1 MSFKLKLVVYFV
13 LLALLPLAAAFVGF
27 GAVAQ
32 RSETRL
38 ADARLEAGLRAAV
51 AAYRTELA
59 SSQREAS
66 ALAGSRLL
74 QQALVERDRDTIARL
89 LAESPQLRVETGDGF
104 SVGTV
109 FPHAAERSVAVL
121 GPTGV
126 DAELGLVTASVPLD
140 EALAERLRDASGL
153 PEGGRV
159 VVVEEGGIVAGPRA
173 IGGALDLP
181 TGRPSKVRIGGTDYR
196 GLAAGAA
203 GGVRG
208 VGVAVLLPQSAIAS
222 ASRTAQLRLLLAL
235 SVSLVLVALVAY
247 LLGRSIVR
255 TLRRLVDA
263 ANRVAQGR
271 FDERVDVPGRDE
283 FAELGR
289 SFNQMAEQLEARVE
303 ELDAER
309 RRFREATLRFGEAL
323 SASHDEEQ
331 LLRKVVETAVDST
344 RASGGEIVGRN
355 GPVVRAGVVGED
367 EAQFELPLVT
377 GRESFGTLVLHG
389 PQFSIQ
395 DLETAALLVGHAVVA
410 LENARLH
417 RLVEH
422 QALVDGLTGL
432 ANRRQ
437 AEDTL
442 SAQLAR
448 VGRGGGSVALVFADL
463 DDFKNVNDGWGHP
476 AGDAVLCEF
485 AAVLRESAREMDLAA
500 RWGGEEFAVILPDT
514 DADGAVAYA
523 ERAREALLER
533 TLLTP
538 AGTPL
543 HLTAS
548 FGVATFPPA
557 SNQRELVAQAD
568 GALYDAKRGGKNR
581 VARAAG
587 VAQRG

>member
-1 MSFKLKLVVYFV
+1 M
-13 LLALLPLAAAFVGF
+13 
-27 GAVAQ
+27 
-32 RSETRL
+32 
-38 ADARLEAGLRAAV
+38 
-51 AAYRTELA
+51 
-59 SSQREAS
+59 
-66 ALAGSRLL
+66 
-74 QQALVERDRDTIARL
+74 
-89 LAESPQLRVETGDGF
+89 
-104 SVGTV
+104 
-109 FPHAAERSVAVL
+109 
-121 GPTGV
+121 
-126 DAELGLVTASVPLD
+126 
-140 EALAERLRDASGL
+140 
-153 PEGGRV
+153 
-159 VVVEEGGIVAGPRA
+159 
-173 IGGALDLP
+173 
-181 TGRPSKVRIGGTDYR
+181 
-196 GLAAGAA
+196 
-203 GGVRG
+203 
-208 VGVAVLLPQSAIAS
+208 LLPQSGIAS

-255 TLRRLVDA
+255 TLRRLVGA

-271 FDERVDVPGRDE
+271 FDERVEVPGRDE

-289 SFNQMAEQLEARVE
+289 SFNQMAAQLEARVE

-331 LLRKVVETAVDST
+331 LLHKVVETAVDST

-367 EAQFELPLVT
+367 EAQFELPLAT

-417 RLVEH
+417 RLVEQ

-442 SAQLAR
+442 AAQLAR

-463 DDFKNVNDGWGHP
+463 DDFKTVNDRYGHP

-523 ERAREALLER
+523 ERAREALQER

-538 AGTPL
+538 AGGPL

-568 GALYDAKRGGKNR
+568 GALYEAKRGGKNR

-587 VAQRG
+587 VVQPG